1 MVAIAGTL
9 KSLYEVRIRQARGR
23 GKIWTV
29 LFSPMLSCLPYKCFF
44 ESNIVHPRR
53 VDIMAIDMFL
63 KVEGVTG
70 ESKDSNHT
78 GWTDITSFSWGA
90 SQPGNM
96 SVGGGGGAGKVNF
109 NDLHVNALID
119 KSTTAILK
127 HCASGKHLTK
137 VELSVC
143 KAGGQQ
149 VEYSRITLEDVLVTS
164 VQYTGADN
172 GDTVGVTYAFQAAKV
187 KQQYW
192 EQTTS
197 GGKGAESSAGWNIKE
212 NKEA

>member
-1 MVAIAGTL
+1 
-9 KSLYEVRIRQARGR
+9 
-23 GKIWTV
+23 
-29 LFSPMLSCLPYKCFF
+29 
-44 ESNIVHPRR
+44 
-53 VDIMAIDMFL
+53 MAIDMFL

-164 VQYTGADN
+164 VQSTGADN

-192 EQTTS
+192 EQTTA

>member
-1 MVAIAGTL
+1 
-9 KSLYEVRIRQARGR
+9 
-23 GKIWTV
+23 
-29 LFSPMLSCLPYKCFF
+29 
-44 ESNIVHPRR
+44 
-53 VDIMAIDMFL
+53 MAIDMFL

-78 GWTDITSFSWGA
+78 GWTDITSFSGA
-90 SQPGNM
+90 RPSRNM

-149 VEYSRITLEDVLVTS
+149 VEYTRITGRRSRDFRSVHGCRQRRYRWRDLCIPCCESETAVL
-164 VQYTGADN
+164 GADHCR
-172 GDTVGVTYAFQAAKV
+172 
-187 KQQYW
+187 W
-192 EQTTS
+192 
-197 GGKGAESSAGWNIKE
+197 
-212 NKEA
+212 